1 MGKSKLKFSKSI
13 DERSKDEL
21 TSKVET
27 VLGHRSVN
35 MGHQVLYY
43 QDVLNKNIK
52 PSIVFFDKSP
62 VPKNIDLSSFER
74 MVFTSE
80 PNQLAQEIALAHIC
94 EDEKLL
100 DSKYFFSSPL
110 LIKQEFE
117 ISSKQD
123 IAKIEAFLDD
133 HLDDHSHIKSLLNTA
148 LFELVNNAFD
158 QIEKLG
164 SSNLVHVEIIHSQ
177 GNQWGC
183 KIKDFLG
190 TLDYEKFTKNFAVYK
205 DEKLQIDRRSKGA
218 GFGLG
223 LVMSLA
229 SRFYVMVKKDEST
242 EILFIYD
249 PHSKIKRCF
258 QFFEI

>member
-1 MGKSKLKFSKSI
+1 MAKSKLKFSKSI
-13 DERSKDEL
+13 DDRAKEEL
-21 TSKVET
+21 TTKVET
-27 VLGHRSVN
+27 VLGHRSAGA
-35 MGHQVLYY
+35 GHQVSYY
-43 QDVLNKNIK
+43 QDVLNKKIK

-74 MVFTSE
+74 MVFTNE

-94 EDEKLL
+94 EEEKFL
-100 DSKYFFSSPL
+100 DPKYFFSGPF
-110 LIKQEFE
+110 LIQKKFE
-117 ISSKQD
+117 LKSKKD
-123 IAKIEAFLDD
+123 LREIEDFLDE
-133 HLDDHSHIKSLLNTA
+133 HLDGHSHIKALMNTA

-158 QIEKLG
+158 QIEK
-164 SSNLVHVEIIHSQ
+164 STTQNLVQVEIIHSQ
-177 GNQWGC
+177 GNQWAC
-183 KIKDFLG
+183 KIKDYLG

-205 DEKLQIDRRSKGA
+205 DEKLQINRETKGA

-229 SRFYVMVKKDEST
+229 SRLYVMVKKDVTT

-249 PHSKIKRCF
+249 PNSKIKRSF